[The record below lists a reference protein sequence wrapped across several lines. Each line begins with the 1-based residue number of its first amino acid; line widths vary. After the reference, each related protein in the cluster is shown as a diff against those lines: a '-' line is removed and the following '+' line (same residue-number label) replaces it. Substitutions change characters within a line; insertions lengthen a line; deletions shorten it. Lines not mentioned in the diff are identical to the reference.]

1 MSEARASKGGC
12 CRYERSATGVAAEW
26 YVFRDGHDMSP
37 GPGGSFNIL
46 RPETIESIFVL
57 HQLTGDPVYRQ

>member
-1 MSEARASKGGC
+1 
-12 CRYERSATGVAAEW
+12 
-26 YVFRDGHDMSP
+26 MSP

-57 HQLTGDPVYRQ
+57 HQLTGDPMYRQ